1 MSDPNKPQAG
11 EQNSEKP
18 NSAYA
23 DWQDMEVAKDGS
35 TKQSKTN
42 IVKLQAV
49 LDKSGFSELKEN
61 EDELKNFFKTTDKE
75 KVYQYLIFINQK
87 LREIP
92 VKERGFHSDTMFA
105 GALVSPDA
113 ETQRRVLDYEIDAL
127 SRIDS
132 PRYRAASA
140 YYTINSLHLFGD
152 GNGRTARTVF
162 TLLDDRGP
170 DIVANQHFFSHED
183 NKNPHNT
190 RGSSAKFQ
198 IENGIV
204 STNYFGGLSM
214 LAYLEKNIDR
224 DEEDGFYHEL
234 KDSTEQR
241 IKNGG
246 QNILIVTG
254 MIRPGQLDMPEFKEN
269 AGFNALNDAEKQ
281 RVAKAFSYRDGDRI
295 SVSALAM
302 LNFYREKGKQEEFLN
317 RTKKTNSEG
326 QDNWYINIDPEFE
339 GEQRAGHCECKD
351 WTSEDF
357 LRYAEL
363 AEDIKE
369 EVLKA
374 SIDLFAEPDKYRI
387 MDTTIAD
394 FAANA
399 KNHPLGNPVQDEM
412 RFVSS

>member
-1 MSDPNKPQAG
+1 MALKLKIGSPVAG
-11 EQNSEKP
+11 EDFFGRNAELRKAETLIEDNNLMLAAPRRVGKTSFAKRL
-18 NSAYA
+18 
-23 DWQDMEVAKDGS
+23 MEV
-35 TKQSKTN
+35 QSSKGWNTIFIDLEEITN
-42 IVKLQAV
+42 TEHFFKA
-49 LDKSGFSELKEN
+49 FY
-61 EDELKNFFKTTDKE
+61 DELMALPEAKLKDKITSGL
-75 KVYQYLIFINQK
+75 KKWLSGV
-87 LREIP
+87 EISTANLP
-92 VKERGFHSDTMFA
+92 VKATVKIGAPSNDDFKELAEVLNMLDNHTLIVFDELTVLLESLSALNDGDQMVRTFLNQFRALRSATTEKCSWLICSSVGVRNFTTQHNLSDT
-105 GALVSPDA
+105 
-113 ETQRRVLDYEIDAL
+113 
-127 SRIDS
+127 
-132 PRYRAASA
+132 
-140 YYTINSLHLFGD
+140 IN
-152 GNGRTARTVF
+152 
-162 TLLDDRGP
+162 DD
-170 DIVANQHFFSHED
+170 NQ
-183 NKNPHNT
+183 N
-190 RGSSAKFQ
+190 
-198 IENGIV
+198 
-204 STNYFGGLSM
+204 
-214 LAYLEKNIDR
+214 
-224 DEEDGFYHEL
+224 EEDGFYHKL
-234 KDSTEQR
+234 KDSMEQR

-317 RTKKTNSEG
+317 RTKETNSEG

-412 RFVSS
+412 RFVGL